1 MSQLLSD
8 GRLWKVFAINMGW
21 KEYMQYSCL
30 LLSSYTRLANE
41 VGSLIIF
48 WRLAFVGA
56 VIKLV
61 KIAYSDT
68 VELGSLGEGK
78 G

>member
-1 MSQLLSD
+1 
-8 GRLWKVFAINMGW
+8 
-21 KEYMQYSCL
+21 MQYSCL